1 MITEENFDEID
12 ERIYVP
18 QNNDD
23 EPLNQFQEN
32 EENQSQNNP
41 EEEEEEKEKDYHPIL
56 TKPGYHTQPKMSELA
71 KYSFE
76 TLMEIDNFCVFNEDG
91 MVEFEGLTDLTY
103 VNLDEILDIS
113 HVIELYPDERR
124 KPREGEK
131 LNKPAVLTFNKC
143 GLLGKHKIKDLNSKK
158 IKAKLT
164 QLADKQ
170 VSLLIL
176 IVFISFIVFKIIN

>member
-12 ERIYVP
+12 DERIYVP
-18 QNNDD
+18 ENNIY
-23 EPLNQFQEN
+23 EHENSNEVEEN

-41 EEEEEEKEKDYHPIL
+41 EEEEEKEIDYHPIL
-56 TKPGYHTQPKMSELA
+56 TKPGYQTQPKMSELA

-91 MVEFEGLTDLTY
+91 MVEFEGTTDLTY

-113 HVIELYPDERR
+113 HVIELYPDEKR

-131 LNKPAVLTFNKC
+131 LNKPAFLTFNKC
-143 GLLGKHKIKDLNSKK
+143 GLLGKHKIKELNSKK

-170 VSLLIL
+170 V
-176 IVFISFIVFKIIN
+176 FF

>member
-12 ERIYVP
+12 DERIYVP
-18 QNNDD
+18 ENNIS
-23 EPLNQFQEN
+23 EHENSNEVEEN
-32 EENQSQNNP
+32 EENESQNNP
-41 EEEEEEKEKDYHPIL
+41 EEEEEEKQIDYHPIL
-56 TKPGYHTQPKMSELA
+56 TKPGYQTQPKMSELA

-91 MVEFEGLTDLTY
+91 MVEFEGTTDLTY

-113 HVIELYPDERR
+113 HVIELYPDEKR

-131 LNKPAVLTFNKC
+131 LNKPAFLTFNKC
-143 GLLGKHKIKDLNSKK
+143 GLLGKHKIKELNSKK

-170 VSLLIL
+170 V
-176 IVFISFIVFKIIN
+176 FY

>member
-18 QNNDD
+18 KSNGYEDD
-23 EPLNQFQEN
+23 ENSNKVEEN
-32 EENQSQNNP
+32 EENQSHNNSD
-41 EEEEEEKEKDYHPIL
+41 EEVEEEEKERDYHPIL
-56 TKPGYHTQPKMSELA
+56 TKPGYQTQPKMSELA

-76 TLMEIDNFCVFNEDG
+76 TLLEIDNFCVFNEDG
-91 MVEFEGLTDLTY
+91 MVEFEGPTDLTY

-113 HVIELYPDERR
+113 HVIELYPDEKR

-131 LNKPAVLTFNKC
+131 LNKPAYLTFNKC

-158 IKAKLT
+158 IRAKLT
-164 QLADKQ
+164 QLADRQ
-170 VSLLIL
+170 V
-176 IVFISFIVFKIIN
+176 FC